1 MKGFYLMKNIVI
13 VEALRTPIGAFGG
26 AFKEVSA
33 VDLGTTVLKSII
45 NKTKVTPEMIDEV
58 IIGNVLHAG
67 LGQNVARQIAIH
79 SGIPSDKTAFTLD
92 MVCGSGLKAIQLA
105 AQSIMLGDAD
115 IVVAGGVENM
125 SQAAYV
131 SIQHRFGQRLGNSQL
146 IDSLVHDGL
155 TDAFNNYHMGIT
167 AENVAQNYGIS
178 REEQDQFAL
187 HSQEKA
193 AKALESNRFAE
204 EIVPVSVPQRH
215 HDPLIVS
222 VDEYPKTNT
231 SLEKLQSLRP
241 AFLPEKGTVT
251 AGNASGINDGAA
263 LLMLMTEEKAVELGL
278 TPLVTIESYA
288 SAGVAPEL
296 MGTGPIPATKKAL
309 KKASLT
315 ISDLDLVESN
325 EAFAA
330 QSLAVL
336 KDLNLNPDIVNVN
349 GGAIALGHPIGA
361 SGARILVTLIHEM
374 KKRHAHRGLATL
386 CIGGGQGTAI
396 IVKNNT

>member
-1 MKGFYLMKNIVI
+1 MKNIVI

-26 AFKEVSA
+26 SFKSVSA
-33 VDLGTTVLKSII
+33 VELGTTVLKKILD
-45 NKTKVTPEMIDEV
+45 KTQVKPEMVDEV
-58 IIGNVLHAG
+58 ILGNVLHAG
-67 LGQNVARQIAIH
+67 LGQNVARQVAVH
-79 SGIPSDKTAFTLD
+79 SGIPEDKTAFTLD

-115 IVVAGGVENM
+115 IVIAGGVENM
-125 SQAAYV
+125 SQATYV
-131 SIQHRFGQRLGNSQL
+131 STQHRFGQRLGNSQL
-146 IDSLVHDGL
+146 IDTLVHDGL

-167 AENVAQNYGIS
+167 AENVAQKYGIS

-187 HSQEKA
+187 ESQEKA
-193 AKALESNRFAE
+193 AKALENHRFAD
-204 EIVPVSVPQRH
+204 EIVPVSVPQRRK
-215 HDPLIVS
+215 DPLIVTT
-222 VDEYPKTNT
+222 DEYPKVDT
-231 SLEKLQSLRP
+231 SLEKLQQLRP
-241 AFLPEKGTVT
+241 AFLPKEGTVT

-263 LLMLMTEEKAVELGL
+263 LLMLMTEEKALELGL

-296 MGTGPIPATKKAL
+296 MGTGPIPATQKAL
-309 KKASLT
+309 KKAGLT

-330 QSLAVL
+330 QSLTVL
-336 KDLNLNPDIVNVN
+336 KDLKLNPEIVNVN

-374 KKRHAHRGLATL
+374 KKRQVTRGLATL
-386 CIGGGQGTAI
+386 CIGGGQGTAV